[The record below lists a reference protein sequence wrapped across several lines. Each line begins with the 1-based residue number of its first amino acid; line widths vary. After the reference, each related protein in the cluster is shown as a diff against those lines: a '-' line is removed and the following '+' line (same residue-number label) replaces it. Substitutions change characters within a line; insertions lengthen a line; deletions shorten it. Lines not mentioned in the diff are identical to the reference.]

1 MTSFNIERLP
11 FNKDAVSVWAE
22 ADTRHKNWPVV
33 YTIEGTDEI
42 YIGESTNVANRMFQ
56 HLAVEQRQHLKKI
69 KVILDDRF
77 NKSVCLDLESQLIR
91 YLAAD
96 SKYKVLNGNHGIT
109 DADYFERD
117 RYRETFNELFEEL
130 LKEGVF
136 TRSIPD
142 IVNSDLFK
150 FSPFKALNTDQSVA
164 IEGVLEKLFEDL
176 ENKTDTPIVI
186 QGDPGTG
193 KTIVAVYLMKLLVD
207 IAKSAPNE
215 QLDSDSMF
223 SDFFQQGYREQLT
236 DFTIG
241 LVIPQQSLR
250 KSIEKVFAKTPGLS
264 KSMVLSPFDAGASKE
279 HYDLLIVDESHRL
292 GQRSNQPSAA
302 QNKKFTDINIAL
314 FGNDDLS
321 WTQLDWIKAK
331 STHQLYLLDSVQS
344 VKPADLPAEVTAAL
358 VEQAR
363 CANSF
368 FRLVSQMRVSGGTDY
383 IEFIGRVFAGTQQG
397 PKSFGNYELRFFDD
411 ISEMRQAI
419 FEKDKEVGLSRMIA
433 GYAWPWAS
441 KNDPSAVDIHI
452 GDVGLTWN
460 RTATDWINSPTSIEE
475 VGSIHTVQGYDLNY
489 AGVIIGPDLGY
500 DPVAKKIVFYRENY
514 HDKKGKENNPRLGI
528 EYTDEDLLNYVVNIY
543 RVLMTRGIK
552 GTFVYVCDESLRKRF
567 SQVFRLQDN

>member
-22 ADTRHKNWPVV
+22 SDTRHKNWPVV

-42 YIGESTNVANRMFQ
+42 YVGESTNVANRMFQ
-56 HLAVEQRQHLKKI
+56 HLAVEHRQHLKKI

-207 IAKSAPNE
+207 IAKSAPDE

-250 KSIEKVFAKTPGLS
+250 KSVEKVFAKTPGLS

-279 HYDLLIVDESHRL
+279 HFDLLIVDESHRL

-302 QNKKFTDINIAL
+302 QNKKFTDINTAL

-331 STHQLYLLDSVQS
+331 STHQLYLLDSAQS

-363 CANSF
+363 NANSF
-368 FRLVSQMRVSGGTDY
+368 FRLVSQMRVAGGTDY

-397 PKSFGNYELRFFDD
+397 PESFGNYELRFFDD
-411 ISEMRQAI
+411 IEEMRQAI

-441 KNDPSAVDIHI
+441 KNDPSAVDIQI

-500 DPVAKKIVFYRENY
+500 DPVAKKIVFHRENY

-543 RVLMTRGIK
+543 RVLLTRGIK
-552 GTFVYVCDESLRKRF
+552 GTFVYVCDPVLRSF
-567 SQVFRLQDN
+567 LMRLLAG

>member
-11 FNKDAVSVWAE
+11 FDKGAVTTWAE
-22 ADTRHKNWPVV
+22 TNPRHKNWPVV

-207 IAKSAPNE
+207 IAKSAPDE

-223 SDFFQQGYREQLT
+223 SDFFQQGYRDQLK

-264 KSMVLSPFDAGASKE
+264 KLMVLSPFDAGASKE

-302 QNKKFTDINIAL
+302 QNKKFTDINTAL

-331 STHQLYLLDSVQS
+331 STHQLFLLDSAQS

-358 VEQAR
+358 IEQAR
-363 CANSF
+363 NANSF
-368 FRLVSQMRVSGGTDY
+368 FRLVSQMRVAGGTDY
-383 IEFIGRVFAGTQQG
+383 IEFIGRIFTGTQKG
-397 PKSFGNYELRFFDD
+397 PETFGNYELRFFDD
-411 ISEMRQAI
+411 IAEMREAI
-419 FEKDKEVGLSRMIA
+419 FEKEKEVGLSRMIA

-441 KNDPSAVDIHI
+441 KNDPNAVDIQI

-460 RTATDWINSPTSIEE
+460 RTATDWINSPTSLEE

-500 DPVAKKIVFYRENY
+500 DPVAKKIVFHRENY

-543 RVLMTRGIK
+543 RVLLTRGIK
-552 GTFVYVCDESLRKRF
+552 GTYVFATDPHLRTVLKSLIK
-567 SQVFRLQDN
+567 